1 MLNEKLFMDQILK
14 VVEDGEWRELINF
27 YCLRV
32 PSLSRKIMKAE
43 VETVE
48 KKVDVGVA
56 AKFDEGKI
64 YCRKEANKKK
74 RQ

>member
-1 MLNEKLFMDQILK
+1 MDQILK
-14 VVEDGEWRELINF
+14 LVEDGERRELINF

-32 PSLSRKIMKAE
+32 PSLSRKIMK
-43 VETVE
+43 VGVRTVE
-48 KKVDVGVA
+48 NKVDVGVA

-64 YCRKEANKKK
+64 YCRKEANKEK